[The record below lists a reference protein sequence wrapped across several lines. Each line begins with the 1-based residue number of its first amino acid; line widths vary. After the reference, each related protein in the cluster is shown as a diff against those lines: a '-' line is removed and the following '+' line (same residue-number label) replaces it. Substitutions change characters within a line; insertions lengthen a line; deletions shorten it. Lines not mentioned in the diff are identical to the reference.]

1 MTEPKP
7 ATDAPSPADSD
18 DDIAACAPNGTVRS
32 ASTCL
37 LVSGF
42 MALIMGLQ
50 IVTSLRFNNP
60 MIQGALYV
68 MMAAGA
74 ATMYIG
80 VRLYRMSSWAALAAT
95 AVATLLTLGMGTWLV
110 FSFKNGLFTLFAPL
124 APVLALGAAVAS
136 YLSIPAVRRATAVR
150 ERLQD
155 AGIELGF

>member
-1 MTEPKP
+1 
-7 ATDAPSPADSD
+7 
-18 DDIAACAPNGTVRS
+18 
-32 ASTCL
+32 
-37 LVSGF
+37 